1 MIPYA
6 LLYPVTYGLGRLL
19 GKAHPAV
26 GAADDYAD
34 GVVEESLNDL
44 RENYN
49 ASPEYSEEG
58 RMVQNVMELR
68 KSKVR
73 DCMVPASDIVRTSFE
88 TPLHE
93 LVALFTQTG
102 FSKILIYRDSPDKIA
117 GYVHAYDLFRE
128 PAPAAIAEI
137 LRPIHAVP
145 ETTAA
150 GTLLKEMIEK
160 HKSIAAVFDA
170 NGAVSGMLTLED
182 LMEEIFGEIEDEFD
196 VEDAAVIK
204 ACLISQKETDKT
216 TIEQIDEFRDII
228 KSTNISMVKEID
240 FYFFT
245 EQQKGQFITEI
256 KRFYGEL
263 CTYVHSTPIQIQE
276 RIELDKKGRYIGFEG
291 TDELREL
298 DDEVGFALSYIL
310 CLFFHAIPQW
320 CVGDYLVERT
330 GYTVDSYF
338 SKYKYFAMID
348 EQFDYKCER
357 QDKLIE
363 IQEIR
368 KSKICY

>member
-1 MIPYA
+1 MSDRVNFINIQQELESKEYKEA
-6 LLYPVTYGLGRLL
+6 YKRHLEIFNSFLSAMVFIKLDCNQSERIKNRLFCLSVIDDLLQ
-19 GKAHPAV
+19 
-26 GAADDYAD
+26 
-34 GVVEESLNDL
+34 SLVAIKSLSD
-44 RENYN
+44 
-49 ASPEYSEEG
+49 EG
-58 RMVQNVMELR
+58 IRNPCRRELR
-68 KSKVR
+68 
-73 DCMVPASDIVRTSFE
+73 
-88 TPLHE
+88 
-93 LVALFTQTG
+93 
-102 FSKILIYRDSPDKIA
+102 Y
-117 GYVHAYDLFRE
+117 
-128 PAPAAIAEI
+128 
-137 LRPIHAVP
+137 
-145 ETTAA
+145 
-150 GTLLKEMIEK
+150 MIE
-160 HKSIAAVFDA
+160 
-170 NGAVSGMLTLED
+170 LT
-182 LMEEIFGEIEDEFD
+182 
-196 VEDAAVIK
+196 IK

-263 CTYVHSTPIQIQE
+263 CTYVHSTPRQMQE

-298 DDEVGFALSYIL
+298 DDEIGFALSCIL
-310 CLFFHAIPQW
+310 CLFFHTIPQW

-357 QDKLIE
+357 QDKLKE